1 MVDRITIILSEKPP
15 ANTGQKADLR
25 RFKFTAAFGELSVH
39 MGQDIILSEIGEDGE
54 QAVLGSYDARA
65 EYHAINDGSGQ
76 RDVYLLRPIDPTL
89 SGKVKE
95 HVEKQHGVERDYYR
109 WADQE
114 TL

>member
-1 MVDRITIILSEKPP
+1 MQRITVVLSEKPP

-39 MGQDIILSEIGEDGE
+39 MGQDIILSEVGVNGE
-54 QAVLGSYDARA
+54 QTILGSYDARA
-65 EYHAINDGSGQ
+65 EYYPVNDGGL

-89 SGKVKE
+89 TGKVKE